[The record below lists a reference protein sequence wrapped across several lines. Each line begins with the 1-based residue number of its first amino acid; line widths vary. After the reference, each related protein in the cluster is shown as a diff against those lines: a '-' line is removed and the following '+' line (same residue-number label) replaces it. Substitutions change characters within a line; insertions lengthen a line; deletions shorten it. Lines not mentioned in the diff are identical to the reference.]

1 MRKNI
6 FAFVL
11 LALLAVMPFSALA
24 QGGFEI
30 DRKDALVSGEN
41 VLSVKF
47 SGEYKNSL
55 LNAKNIKLTDK
66 NQNSVKILKTYF
78 DFSDETLYITLG
90 ESFSAADE
98 YTLCVDK
105 KVFGAEE
112 DRTETFAV
120 SDGVRLENGIE
131 VLHDGNNYTFSA
143 KLSGG
148 ENIKTVTFVCTMQN
162 GGEITDTVVKN
173 FEYSAQ
179 NEFSLEC
186 LNVSEESTVTAFVN
200 VTDSDGNIITCGRIE
215 Q

>member
-30 DRKDALVSGEN
+30 EKKYALVSDEN

-55 LNAKNIKLTDK
+55 LNPQNIKLADR
-66 NQNSVKILKTYF
+66 NGNSVKILKTYF
-78 DFSDETLYITLG
+78 DFSQRTLYITLG
-90 ESFSAADE
+90 ESFSATEE
-98 YTLCVDK
+98 YELCVNK

-112 DRTETFAV
+112 NQTEIFAV

-131 VLHDGNNYTFSA
+131 VLHDGNNYTFFA

-148 ENIKTVTFVCTMQN
+148 ENIKTIAFVCTVQN
-162 GGEITDTVVKN
+162 DGQITDTVVKN

-179 NEFSLEC
+179 NELSLEC
-186 LNVSEESTVTAFVN
+186 LNLPVGSTVTAFVN
-200 VTDSDGNIITCGRIE
+200 VTDNDGNIITCGRIE